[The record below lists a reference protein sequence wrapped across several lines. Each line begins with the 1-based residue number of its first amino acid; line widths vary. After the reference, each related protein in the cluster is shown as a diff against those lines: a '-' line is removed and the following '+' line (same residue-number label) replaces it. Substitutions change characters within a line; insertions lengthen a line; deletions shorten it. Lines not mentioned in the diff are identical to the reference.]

1 MTAEVSIFLFGK
13 PAWEIEGLEGGEL
26 DEALIEEI
34 RAKGKE
40 LSQSLEE
47 AADALTRLKAI
58 GWEGT
63 GTLYD
68 IRLFKDIS
76 LWRGPEGTLETRPG
90 PGIGNRIRGR
100 RRCSSVFRG
109 RREWCGG
116 RDLNPRTPKG

>member
-1 MTAEVSIFLFGK
+1 MTAEASIFLFGK

-68 IRLFKDIS
+68 IMLFKDIS
-76 LWRGPEGTLETRPG
+76 LGEA
-90 PGIGNRIRGR
+90 
-100 RRCSSVFRG
+100 
-109 RREWCGG
+109 RRELSKLGLDPELAIGFEEDDDAPLSSEDVASGAGG
-116 RDLNPRTPKG
+116 GI